1 MTMNPTPPPPPPPP
15 PPPTPPPSPPRPPP
29 RPHPHPAPRNPNYTI
44 YKPNSRGT
52 GGAVRFSLNRAKAS
66 VFVEAANQAGDKQFD
81 WDQKIIM
88 KWGLPD
94 LGAVLAGLHG
104 RTPQTKLF
112 HQSDK
117 ANSACTLTA
126 ADSPEQAPFLLTVS
140 RQLSEDKTL
149 RKVSV
154 PLTNAEVAVLET
166 AFRAAI
172 SRLLGW

>member
-1 MTMNPTPPPPPPPP
+1 MTMNPTL
-15 PPPTPPPSPPRPPP
+15 PTPPATADTASAAPTPAA
-29 RPHPHPAPRNPNYTI
+29 APRNPHYTI

-112 HQSDK
+112 HQSEK

-126 ADSPEQAPFLLTVS
+126 AESAEQAPFLLTVS
-140 RQLSEDKTL
+140 RQQSEDKTL